1 MQKQQFETLTPY
13 DNFVY
18 ALKSKESKRQYPHR
32 LDKFISFLELEG
44 TLVEKCNK
52 LYELGKDI
60 NLLHSRLIQFI
71 NVQKERIDRKELAEG
86 TLYNYVKA
94 IKLFCNMNDI
104 MINWKKIGKGMA
116 AQRHNADDRLPTF
129 EEIHKLLEHE
139 RPLVAIHTKH
149 EKLLT
154 SLNGHKLRRWEIR

>member
-1 MQKQQFETLTPY
+1 
-13 DNFVY
+13 
-18 ALKSKESKRQYPHR
+18 
-32 LDKFISFLELEG
+32 
-44 TLVEKCNK
+44 
-52 LYELGKDI
+52 
-60 NLLHSRLIQFI
+60 LLHSRLIQFI

-116 AQRHNADDRLPTF
+116 TQRHNADDRLPTF